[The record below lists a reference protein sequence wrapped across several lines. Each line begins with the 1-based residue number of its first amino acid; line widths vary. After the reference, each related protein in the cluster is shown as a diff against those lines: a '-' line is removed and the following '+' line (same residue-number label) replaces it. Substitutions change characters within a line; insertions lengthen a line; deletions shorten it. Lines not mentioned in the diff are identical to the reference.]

1 MFFSYF
7 FGFIK
12 LKLFEI
18 NLIRFFITVSSC
30 RSSIMDFI
38 WNEAVEEENNYKLV
52 FSDEESS
59 SDGEFFNDD
68 E

>member
-1 MFFSYF
+1 
-7 FGFIK
+7 
-12 LKLFEI
+12 
-18 NLIRFFITVSSC
+18 
-30 RSSIMDFI
+30 MDFI
-38 WNEAVEEENNYKLV
+38 WNEAVEEENNYNLV